1 MILASKI
8 KIMCGRINMLTGGD
22 KSVGAIFTK
31 KEVGGIALLVA
42 VPVVVI
48 ALLGIGVAGFNV
60 LKPKNRIKER
70 E

>member
-1 MILASKI
+1 
-8 KIMCGRINMLTGGD
+8 MLTGGD